1 MLPDNDGVLIE
12 IRDVSAANTL
22 GILFHKHPPEVRVQE
37 TLADG
42 VWVLLGIRVSVVGSV
57 VSGPPS
63 YRTFDGTSTSGGK
76 EDAER

>member
-1 MLPDNDGVLIE
+1 MLPDNDGVLVK
-12 IRDVSAANTL
+12 IRDVGAADTL

-42 VWVLLGIRVSVVGSV
+42 VWILIGIRISVVRSV
-57 VSGPPS
+57 ISGPPS
-63 YRTFDGTSTSGGK
+63 YRTFDSTSTSGGK